1 MMIVDK
7 EHALDDH
14 IIHLTEDNITCLKVE
29 FLSVRGA
36 LLAKFPDASFQ
47 HILPNL
53 DPERIIPEDAEFENV
68 IGPNPDTSIYGDY
81 GWTVRA
87 DRIPYCIFL
96 AKFVGIQMDVETP
109 FIEEFLMWVQKINN
123 NEDVPCR
130 NSQWRHEYFQ
140 KRQDLIKK
148 NSSIVLQKEVMD
160 MLMATE
166 HCKDGAL
173 LEEAGIFDF
182 CTALIERQWL
192 EYDEWLP
199 STKDDETT

>member
-29 FLSVRGA
+29 FSSVRGA
-36 LLAKFPDASFQ
+36 LLAKFPGVSFR

-53 DPERIIPEDAEFENV
+53 DPDRIIPEAAEFETI
-68 IGPNPDTSIYGDY
+68 IGANPESSIYGDF

-87 DRIPYCIFL
+87 DRIPYSIFL

-109 FIEEFLMWVQKINN
+109 FIEEFLMWVKKINN

-140 KRQDLIKK
+140 KRQDVPEANAGTI
-148 NSSIVLQKEVMD
+148 LQKEVMD
-160 MLMATE
+160 LLMATE
-166 HCKDGAL
+166 QYKDGTL

-182 CTALIERQWL
+182 CAALIERQWL
-192 EYDEWLP
+192 EYDAGYQA
-199 STKDDETT
+199 